1 MSMLSSFREPSPP
14 PVAVELAAT
23 RVSAAAVE
31 ARGSGAVV
39 SAHGSEPLP
48 EGALVPS
55 LNGSNVR
62 DRAAVVAALERV
74 FSRMGVRP
82 RRIGLVIPDP
92 VSKVSL
98 VKFERVPARRQDLD
112 QLIRWQVKKAAP
124 FPIEESQISYA
135 PALAAAD
142 GQEFVVSMAR
152 RDIIQEYETVCA
164 GAGAHAGIV
173 DLATF
178 SVVNAVLATTP
189 NPASDP
195 SRASGSTRAPSSDD
209 WLLVNVTTEYASI
222 VILRGE
228 HLIFFRNRASET
240 DGGLSDLVH
249 QAAMYYEDRLSGS
262 GFSRA
267 ILAGA
272 AAAAQGAGLPP
283 PEVEDLRRSLE
294 SRLNRPVETFDPRTA
309 VSLTDRIVA
318 APALLDT
325 LTPLVG
331 LVLRGREVTA

>member
-1 MSMLSSFREPSPP
+1 MSLLSSFREPSPP
-14 PVAVELAAT
+14 PIAVELAAT
-23 RVSAAAVE
+23 RVSAAVIDV
-31 ARGSGAVV
+31 RGSGTVV

-55 LNGSNVR
+55 LTGSNVR

-74 FSRMGVRP
+74 FGRMGVRP
-82 RRIGLVIPDP
+82 RRVGLVIPDP

-112 QLIRWQVKKAAP
+112 QLIRWQVKKTAL

-152 RDIIQEYETVCA
+152 RDIIQEYESVCA
-164 GAGAHAGIV
+164 AAGAHAGLV

-178 SVVNAVLATTP
+178 NVVNAVLAATP
-189 NPASDP
+189 NP
-195 SRASGSTRAPSSDD
+195 SSD

-240 DGGLSDLVH
+240 DGALSDLVH

-272 AAAAQGAGLPP
+272 AAAAQGAGLAP
-283 PEVEDLRRSLE
+283 PEVEDLRRNLE

-309 VSLTDRIVA
+309 ASLTDRIVA

>member
-1 MSMLSSFREPSPP
+1 MSLLSSFREPSPP

-23 RVSAAAVE
+23 RVSAAALEV
-31 ARGSGAVV
+31 RGHSAVV
-39 SAHGSEPLP
+39 SAHASEPLP
-48 EGALVPS
+48 EGALVPA
-55 LNGSNVR
+55 LTGSNVR
-62 DRAAVVAALERV
+62 DRAAVVAALEKV
-74 FSRMGVRP
+74 FNKMGVRP
-82 RRIGLVIPDP
+82 RRVGLVIPDP

-112 QLIRWQVKKAAP
+112 QLISWQVKKTSP
-124 FPIEESQISYA
+124 FPIEEGQISYA
-135 PALAAAD
+135 PTFAAPD
-142 GQEFVVSMAR
+142 GQEFVVSLAR
-152 RDIIQEYETVCA
+152 RDIVQEYESVCA
-164 GAGAHAGIV
+164 EAGAHAGIV

-178 SVVNAVLATTP
+178 NVVNAVLATAP
-189 NPASDP
+189 NAT
-195 SRASGSTRAPSSDD
+195 GD
-209 WLLVNVTTEYASI
+209 WLLVHVTSEYASI

-240 DGGLSDLVH
+240 EGALSDLVH

-272 AAAAQGAGLPP
+272 AAAAQGFGLAP

-294 SRLNRPVETFDPRTA
+294 VRLNRPVETFDPRTA
-309 VSLTDRIVA
+309 ASLTDRIVA

-331 LVLRGREVTA
+331 LMLRGREVTA